1 MLVKTT
7 AGRYGTNKV
16 VLKKG
21 TNVAGTY
28 NRKGAVNPLSFML
41 QPVQV
46 QQVDQDSLEERSG
59 AVDDESEGC
68 FKGGLP
74 NNLNRNDS
82 MEDSPLHG

>member
-1 MLVKTT
+1 MLVATT

-28 NRKGAVNPLSFML
+28 NRKSAAVNPLSKML

-46 QQVDQDSLEERSG
+46 QQVDQDSLEERS
-59 AVDDESEGC
+59 AFDDESESC
-68 FKGGLP
+68 FKGG
-74 NNLNRNDS
+74 
-82 MEDSPLHG
+82 